1 MDGCS
6 QMVFCTHLSY
16 TADREGEREGEES
29 ENQKEKEKNK
39 KRCLLIAKSV
49 HCCLEQTSTV

>member
-16 TADREGEREGEES
+16 TADREREPEREERVRTRKGGKQNEVFAD
-29 ENQKEKEKNK
+29 
-39 KRCLLIAKSV
+39 C
-49 HCCLEQTSTV
+49 

>member
-16 TADREGEREGEES
+16 TADGGT
-29 ENQKEKEKNK
+29 KIEKEGSGAPERR
-39 KRCLLIAKSV
+39 KRTKRGV
-49 HCCLEQTSTV
+49 Y